1 MSNIAD
7 FSLSG
12 RTALVTGAGRGLGV
26 GMAEAL
32 AGAGADVVL
41 LSRTR
46 TELEAVASRIGEA
59 GGRSSVL
66 PCDVTDDHAVGAAI
80 AGLDALDILVNNAGT
95 NIPQAFVEVTAEAL
109 DTMLNLNIRSAFM
122 VAQAGPAS
130 RRDQRSIDLE
140 ELRLTSLCSNDD
152 EADDELVDDASW

>member
-109 DTMLNLNIRSAFM
+109 DTMLNLTFGRHSW
-122 VAQAGPAS
+122 S
-130 RRDQRSIDLE
+130 RRRPCAGCCVIRIARGE
-140 ELRLTSLCSNDD
+140 AELS
-152 EADDELVDDASW
+152 